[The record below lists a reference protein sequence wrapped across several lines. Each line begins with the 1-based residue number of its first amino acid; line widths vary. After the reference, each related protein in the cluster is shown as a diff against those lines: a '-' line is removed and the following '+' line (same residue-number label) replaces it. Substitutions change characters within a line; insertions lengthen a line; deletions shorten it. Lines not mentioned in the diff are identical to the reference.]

1 MTTEYRCSSVAP
13 LALSATAF
21 YIIRM
26 TANDLQ
32 IYLAMEEKEEK
43 SDVKA
48 ATLIQSFQ
56 RAFYRMSFTVH
67 PQNIPGEAQGKS
79 SNESWAAKEACK
91 EYPRVIQ
98 RNVVI
103 TTMDG
108 MWLPRCCA
116 V

>member
-1 MTTEYRCSSVAP
+1 MVDENPLLDGRSSAS
-13 LALSATAF
+13 LMASFIACMA
-21 YIIRM
+21 
-26 TANDLQ
+26 ANDLQ

-43 SDVKA
+43 SDLKA
-48 ATLIQSFQ
+48 SSLIESFQ
-56 RAFYRMSFTVH
+56 RAFYRMSYTVH

-79 SNESWAAKEACK
+79 SNESWAAKHACK
-91 EYPRVIQ
+91 EYPRDTH

-108 MWLPRCCA
+108 ACCSDRCA

>member
-1 MTTEYRCSSVAP
+1 MA
-13 LALSATAF
+13 
-21 YIIRM
+21 
-26 TANDLQ
+26 ANDLQ

-43 SDVKA
+43 SDLKA
-48 ATLIQSFQ
+48 SSLIESFQ
-56 RAFYRMSFTVH
+56 RAFYRMSYTVH

-79 SNESWAAKEACK
+79 SNESWAAKHACK
-91 EYPRVIQ
+91 EYPRDTQ

-108 MWLPRCCA
+108 AWCPDRCA